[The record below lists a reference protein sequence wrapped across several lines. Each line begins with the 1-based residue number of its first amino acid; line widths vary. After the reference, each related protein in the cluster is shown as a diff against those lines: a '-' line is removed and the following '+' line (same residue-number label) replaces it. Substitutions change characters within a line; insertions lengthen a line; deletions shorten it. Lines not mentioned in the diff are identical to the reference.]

1 ATDDYRL
8 YRTMSKKRA
17 ASLSSKTPSLRLFG
31 ASPLLE
37 GEDAAAYDELAAR
50 LCSAVQPTDFIE
62 EFWARDLADASWNI
76 LRLRRVQA
84 AFLSAQVSDAAS
96 DAANTE
102 ATSLAKAEAEQMKG
116 SEKEEMERFLDDDSL
131 SSEELVAQ
139 NPRAN
144 EKFQELWASAMS
156 NLDMDIIEAK
166 IMLCQFDKIEQIENL
181 IAIAERRFDAII
193 REMDR
198 RRFLRVHFV
207 EAEKPKMIEQ
217 KMPNRRVA

>member
-1 ATDDYRL
+1 
-8 YRTMSKKRA
+8 MSANKKQR
-17 ASLSSKTPSLRLFG
+17 SNKTRNISLFG
-31 ASPLLE
+31 PPPLLE
-37 GEDAAAYDELAAR
+37 GEDAAAYDEIAAR
-50 LCSAVQPTDFIE
+50 LCSAAQPTDFID

-76 LRLRRVQA
+76 LRLRRVEA

-96 DAANTE
+96 DAANKE
-102 ATSLAKAEAEQMKG
+102 ATSLAKAESEQMKG

-131 SSEELVAQ
+131 SWEELVAQ

-156 NLDMDIIEAK
+156 HLDMDAIQAE
-166 IMLCQFDKIEQIENL
+166 IMLRHFDKIERIENL

-193 REMDR
+193 REMGR

-217 KMPNRRVA
+217 KIPNRKVA